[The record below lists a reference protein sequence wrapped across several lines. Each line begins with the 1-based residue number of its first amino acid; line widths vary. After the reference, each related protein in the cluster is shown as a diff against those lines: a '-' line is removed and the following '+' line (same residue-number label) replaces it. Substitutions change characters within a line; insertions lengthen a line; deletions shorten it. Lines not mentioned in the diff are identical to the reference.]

1 MALRCYWAIRKW
13 RFSKTE
19 RYRKSYAFP
28 RWWNGFDDM
37 IVLSVEGH
45 FDPTILTVAL
55 LVYSVE
61 SVTICRLLSVVCT
74 ERIVAKRRVLEQKLL
89 LTAYRKSYIINRLV
103 PTWMIYWPLF
113 RGRMKVMST
122 IALHS
127 TLNWISRKPLEIEAW
142 FQRTTNR
149 NDLWGIKGSCDRWCH
164 VTLKCQTRD
173 PNTLRVQYIDNGW
186 R

>member
-1 MALRCYWAIRKW
+1 
-13 RFSKTE
+13 
-19 RYRKSYAFP
+19 
-28 RWWNGFDDM
+28 M

-103 PTWMIYWPLF
+103 PT
-113 RGRMKVMST
+113 
-122 IALHS
+122 
-127 TLNWISRKPLEIEAW
+127 
-142 FQRTTNR
+142 
-149 NDLWGIKGSCDRWCH
+149 
-164 VTLKCQTRD
+164 
-173 PNTLRVQYIDNGW
+173 
-186 R
+186 